1 MNEDELPATDEQIE
15 QAKDAIIDYV
25 IDRVIKYHK
34 TKSITYAT
42 EIANAMY
49 EYLEFGGYVNEK
61 SIN

>member
-1 MNEDELPATDEQIE
+1 MNENELPATAEQIE

-25 IDRVIKYHK
+25 IDRTIKYHK

-49 EYLEFGGYVNEK
+49 EFLEFGGYVK
-61 SIN
+61 

>member
-25 IDRVIKYHK
+25 IDRTIKYHK
-34 TKSITYAT
+34 TKSITYAS

-49 EYLEFGGYVNEK
+49 EFLEFGGYVNEK
-61 SIN
+61 S

>member
-25 IDRVIKYHK
+25 IDRTIKYHK

-42 EIANAMY
+42 EVANAMY
-49 EYLEFGGYVNEK
+49 DFLTFGGYV
-61 SIN
+61 